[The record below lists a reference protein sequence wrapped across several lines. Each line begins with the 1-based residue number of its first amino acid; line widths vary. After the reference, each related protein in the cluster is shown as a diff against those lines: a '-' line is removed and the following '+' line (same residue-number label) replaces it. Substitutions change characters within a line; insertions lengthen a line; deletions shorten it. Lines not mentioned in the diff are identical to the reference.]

1 MSLSSFAHWL
11 ERREWAMDFAASPH
25 AYPIVLATHLS
36 CTALF
41 GGLILMTNFR
51 LLGWALT
58 DYAVPELVQKLRVWK
73 TAGFVIM
80 AGCGLLLAGSEAGKY
95 HTNSYFWVKMSL
107 LALVGLHALVFR
119 RSVYRSVAASGDS
132 AVTFPQAKVA
142 AILSLLLWTGVLC
155 AGRLIGYHV
164 LD

>member
-1 MSLSSFAHWL
+1 
-11 ERREWAMDFAASPH
+11 
-25 AYPIVLATHLS
+25 
-36 CTALF
+36 
-41 GGLILMTNFR
+41 

-73 TAGFVIM
+73 TVGFVIM

-95 HTNSYFWVKMSL
+95 YTNSYFWVKMSL

-132 AVTFPQAKVA
+132 ARRSRKPKLPPSCQLFYGPAPSARV
-142 AILSLLLWTGVLC
+142 G
-155 AGRLIGYHV
+155 
-164 LD
+164 

>member
-36 CTALF
+36 CIALF

-95 HTNSYFWVKMSL
+95 YTNSYFWVKMSF
-107 LALVGLHALVFR
+107 AGVGRATRPGV
-119 RSVYRSVAASGDS
+119 S
-132 AVTFPQAKVA
+132 PQ
-142 AILSLLLWTGVLC
+142 
-155 AGRLIGYHV
+155 RL
-164 LD
+164 